1 VIGFLAFVR
10 GLNEAS
16 LMVLFGSACLL
27 ALLTAKVPELA
38 LESGPLML
46 GRRLAALAALVSAPL
61 WMALTGAQM
70 AGTPA
75 AATDAETLWQVASAT
90 LFGQVFIARMVLI
103 LGLLI
108 AVWLGRTR
116 LTAWISGAALVL
128 VAVTSHTATAS
139 PFGFWFIGMTSDGLH
154 LLTGGYWIGSL
165 CVLAFL
171 LTERPAAP
179 RLSMA
184 LSLFAE
190 WGMIAVA
197 LLVMTGMINSAMV
210 LLGMPGHDALP
221 YLLVLGGKLV
231 LVAAMI
237 GLALANHFRLLPR
250 LGETGIVARLKTH
263 VGWELGLGLIVIAL
277 AMALTEL
284 SPTMH

>member
-10 GLNEAS
+10 WLNEAS
-16 LMVLFGSACLL
+16 LMGLFGSACLL

-38 LESGPLML
+38 LESGPLL
-46 GRRLAALAALVSAPL
+46 FGRRIAALAALVSAPL
-61 WMALTGAQM
+61 WMALTAAQM

-75 AATDAETLWQVASAT
+75 AATDSETLWQVAVAT
-90 LFGQVFIARMVLI
+90 LFGQVFLVRMVLI
-103 LGLLI
+103 LGLVV
-108 AVWLGRTR
+108 AVWLGRMR
-116 LTAWISGAALVL
+116 LTAWIAGAALIL
-128 VAVTSHTATAS
+128 VAVTSHTASAS
-139 PFGFWFIGMTSDGLH
+139 PFGFWFIGMSSDGLH
-154 LLTGGYWIGSL
+154 LLTAGYWIGSL

-171 LTERPAAP
+171 LAERPAAP
-179 RLSMA
+179 RLGMA

-197 LLVMTGMINSAMV
+197 LLVMTGIINSAMV

-221 YLLVLGGKLV
+221 YLLVLGAKLA

-237 GLALANHFRLLPR
+237 GLALVNHFRLLPR
-250 LGETGIVARLKTH
+250 LAESSAVARMKIH
-263 VGWELGLGLIVIAL
+263 AGWELGLGLIVVAL